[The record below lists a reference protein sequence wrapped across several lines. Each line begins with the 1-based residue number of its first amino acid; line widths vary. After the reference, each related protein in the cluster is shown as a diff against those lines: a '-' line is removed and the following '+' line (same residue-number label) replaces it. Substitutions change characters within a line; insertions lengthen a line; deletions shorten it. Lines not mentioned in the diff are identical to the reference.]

1 MNSSP
6 DTYPAA
12 VEHATNASGVSWGA
26 IFAGAAG
33 AAALSLIL
41 ILLGSGLGFSAMSP
55 WANEGASAKGLGI
68 STVVWLAVTQIL
80 ASGMGG
86 YLAGRLRVKWANL
99 HGDEVYFRDTAHG
112 FLSWAVATLVA
123 AVLVVG
129 SVGSLVGGGVKAGAS
144 VVSGAASAATQVAG
158 TAATNTSSDQYG
170 YFVDSLLRDNRPVAV
185 SDDAARG
192 VVVRIFT
199 KTLANDGQLTAEDRT
214 YLAQLV
220 AQRTN
225 LSQADAQARVDQV
238 YGQTRQAVE
247 DVKLKAKQ
255 AADTAAK
262 VAAMAALWTFV
273 ALLCGAFI
281 ASLAAIWGGRRRDA
295 VTYLEDPRYTGTA
308 STSAA
313 PIR

>member
-1 MNSSP
+1 MNPTP

-12 VEHATNASGVSWGA
+12 VHDHSDTVSGVSWGA

-41 ILLGSGLGFSAMSP
+41 IQLGRGLGFSAMSP
-55 WANEGASAKGLGI
+55 WADEGASAKGIGI
-68 STVVWLAVTQIL
+68 SAVIWLALTQIL

-86 YLAGRLRVKWANL
+86 YLAGRLRVKWSNM

-129 SVGSLVGGGVKAGAS
+129 SVGNIVGGGVEAGANMA
-144 VVSGAASAATQVAG
+144 SGAAQMAGSAAG
-158 TAATNTSSDQYG
+158 NSDDDQYG
-170 YFVDSLLRDNRPVAV
+170 YFVDTLFRDNRPVAV
-185 SDDAARG
+185 NDDAARG

-199 KTLANDGQLTAEDRT
+199 KTLANDGQLAAEDRT

-220 AQRTN
+220 SQRTN
-225 LSQADAQARVDQV
+225 LSQPEAQARVDQV
-238 YGQTRQAVE
+238 YGQARQAVE
-247 DVKLKAKQ
+247 DAKLKAKQ
-255 AADTAAK
+255 AADAAASA
-262 VAAMAALWTFV
+262 AAMAALWTFV
-273 ALLCGAFI
+273 ALLIGAFV

-295 VTYLEDPRYTGTA
+295 VTYLEARSAYTTNT
-308 STSAA
+308 STL
-313 PIR
+313 R

>member
-1 MNSSP
+1 MNPSP
-6 DTYPAA
+6 DTYPAS
-12 VEHATNASGVSWGA
+12 VEAHTNVSGVSWGA

-41 ILLGSGLGFSAMSP
+41 ILLGTGLGFSAMSP
-55 WANEGASAKGLGI
+55 WADEGASAKGLGI
-68 STVVWLAVTQIL
+68 STVIWLAVTQIL

-86 YLAGRLRVKWANL
+86 YLAGRLRVKWANM

-129 SVGSLVGGGVKAGAS
+129 SVGNIIGGGVKAGAS
-144 VVSGAASAATQVAG
+144 MVSGAASAATQAAG
-158 TAATNTSSDQYG
+158 TAASNTSSDQYG
-170 YFVDSLLRDNRPVAV
+170 YFVDSLFRDNRPVAV
-185 SDDAARG
+185 TDDAARG

-199 KTLANDGQLTAEDRT
+199 KTLANDGQLAAEDRN

-225 LSQADAQARVDQV
+225 LSQAEAQARVDQV
-238 YGQTRQAVE
+238 YGQARQAVE
-247 DVKLKAKQ
+247 DAKLKAKQ

-273 ALLCGAFI
+273 ALLIGAFI

-295 VTYLEDPRYTGTA
+295 VTYLETRPYATT
-308 STSAA
+308 TA